1 MAAMYETMYSFLP
14 LPLETIDCYRKTPPL
29 CCLINDSWSTG
40 EETVL
45 TEECELLGGE
55 PDCDELELGLLF
67 LNTSSK
73 ALLATVTLGN

>member
-1 MAAMYETMYSFLP
+1 MYGFLP

-45 TEECELLGGE
+45 TEECELLTVNRTVMSSSWASS
-55 PDCDELELGLLF
+55 F
-67 LNTSSK
+67 LNTFAK